1 MFSTATLNTL
11 YVILVTF
18 LNCTVN
24 RKHVSLQ
31 INVASLTY
39 FMKAKGYN
47 CFYADVPLEY
57 RQPCEYY
64 TDPPGIGFHFLVRMK
79 SQYYSPCF
87 GGREH
92 IGELCIREHLLVSLK
107 CHLK

>member
-1 MFSTATLNTL
+1 MFPTATLNTQ

-31 INVASLTY
+31 INIASLTY

-64 TDPPGIGFHFLVRMK
+64 TDPPRYRFSFSCQNEISILFSVFW
-79 SQYYSPCF
+79 
-87 GGREH
+87 
-92 IGELCIREHLLVSLK
+92 GEGAHR
-107 CHLK
+107 

>member
-1 MFSTATLNTL
+1 MFPTATLNTQ

-31 INVASLTY
+31 INIASLTY

-47 CFYADVPLEY
+47 CFYADVPLECRLNHVNITQTPRY
-57 RQPCEYY
+57 RFSFSCQNE
-64 TDPPGIGFHFLVRMK
+64 ISILFSVFW
-79 SQYYSPCF
+79 
-87 GGREH
+87 
-92 IGELCIREHLLVSLK
+92 GEGAYR
-107 CHLK
+107 